1 MDLIGTSYINKR
13 IINRPQP
20 TGRHI
25 YNNDNYKVNLKRQE
39 RIAKKRF
46 GDSQNPQRSGI
57 IPPFYNSNRSKKNK
71 VRFAVED
78 SEFSD
83 EQDQIQMDY
92 KPDFQKT
99 ADQIVSDRYDNNI
112 QQDSGSFLDQF
123 QQLTFDQKGSPLSSN
138 NSRGANQ
145 AEIERKLALDGGWS
159 SFKPNTTDMT
169 YGVVSREDF
178 THTNMQPSFRSRSN
192 GFDPIHERK
201 QAEVTQRKL
210 ELFTGSADNLDY
222 RPKTE
227 RKKLFDP
234 VIGLTNLYG
243 TPVMTDF
250 LDSRY
255 SGSLGMERRN
265 EKPFQEV
272 RITPGLNLGYNEI
285 SKQGFHDTFRVMPK
299 TVDELRTANKPKI
312 SYGGVVIQ
320 GQKGKRGPISSKVY
334 KRKPLTFREL
344 SQVDYLGGKSYI
356 TAPTVHAKVDPVN
369 MATVNRGTEVTG
381 RYGGVK
387 FFTDLAT
394 PEQLISK
401 TKDSRKENFANDFE
415 HNVAHHEAQQAR
427 GHDSSYDAKINVRNL
442 HDKYDRAG
450 QVGNS
455 QYAKPQAFDFVNAVT
470 DPNMRN
476 IHDKYD
482 RAGQLGNSQY
492 AKPQAFD
499 FVNAVTDPNM
509 RNIHDKYDRAG
520 QLGNSQYAKPQ
531 AFDFVNAVTDPNMRN
546 IHDKYDRAG
555 QIGNSQYAKP
565 QAFDFI
571 NGTPDA
577 NMRNIHDK
585 TDRAGQV
592 GNSQY
597 SKPQAFDF
605 TNATPDANM
614 RTVHARTDRAGQ
626 MGNSE
631 YSKPQAFDFA
641 LAVPDATMRNVHD
654 RTDRAGFVGP
664 TFMEKQRSRGDADNM
679 RVNDT
684 KEIIAL
690 GREPTTCNYNKG
702 PTIDM
707 TMVQLK
713 EPLVVKRELYP
724 DIKEDTTYKFGT
736 YYTQNRASLDQQS
749 YRFFTFVDENLQG
762 NPYIN
767 NVIHR
772 SGEF

>member
-1 MDLIGTSYINKR
+1 
-13 IINRPQP
+13 
-20 TGRHI
+20 
-25 YNNDNYKVNLKRQE
+25 
-39 RIAKKRF
+39 
-46 GDSQNPQRSGI
+46 
-57 IPPFYNSNRSKKNK
+57 
-71 VRFAVED
+71 
-78 SEFSD
+78 
-83 EQDQIQMDY
+83 
-92 KPDFQKT
+92 
-99 ADQIVSDRYDNNI
+99 
-112 QQDSGSFLDQF
+112 
-123 QQLTFDQKGSPLSSN
+123 
-138 NSRGANQ
+138 
-145 AEIERKLALDGGWS
+145 
-159 SFKPNTTDMT
+159 
-169 YGVVSREDF
+169 
-178 THTNMQPSFRSRSN
+178 
-192 GFDPIHERK
+192 
-201 QAEVTQRKL
+201 
-210 ELFTGSADNLDY
+210 
-222 RPKTE
+222 
-227 RKKLFDP
+227 
-234 VIGLTNLYG
+234 
-243 TPVMTDF
+243 
-250 LDSRY
+250 
-255 SGSLGMERRN
+255 
-265 EKPFQEV
+265 
-272 RITPGLNLGYNEI
+272 
-285 SKQGFHDTFRVMPK
+285 
-299 TVDELRTANKPKI
+299 
-312 SYGGVVIQ
+312 
-320 GQKGKRGPISSKVY
+320 
-334 KRKPLTFREL
+334 
-344 SQVDYLGGKSYI
+344 
-356 TAPTVHAKVDPVN
+356 
-369 MATVNRGTEVTG
+369 
-381 RYGGVK
+381 
-387 FFTDLAT
+387 
-394 PEQLISK
+394 
-401 TKDSRKENFANDFE
+401 
-415 HNVAHHEAQQAR
+415 
-427 GHDSSYDAKINVRNL
+427 
-442 HDKYDRAG
+442 
-450 QVGNS
+450 
-455 QYAKPQAFDFVNAVT
+455 
-470 DPNMRN
+470 
-476 IHDKYD
+476 
-482 RAGQLGNSQY
+482 
-492 AKPQAFD
+492 
-499 FVNAVTDPNM
+499 
-509 RNIHDKYDRAG
+509 
-520 QLGNSQYAKPQ
+520 
-531 AFDFVNAVTDPNMRN
+531 MRN